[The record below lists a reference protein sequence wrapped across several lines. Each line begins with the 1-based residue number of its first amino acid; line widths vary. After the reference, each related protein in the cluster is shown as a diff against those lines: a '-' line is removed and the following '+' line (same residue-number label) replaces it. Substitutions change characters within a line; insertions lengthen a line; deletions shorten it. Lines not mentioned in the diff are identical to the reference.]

1 MAAPAIGSGAVFPQE
16 SSLYFLHQLQDFF
29 WAVPTPE
36 IGGLGS
42 HQVQTLPEPT
52 SLVFASF
59 SISRWAVCLPF

>member
-42 HQVQTLPEPT
+42 HQIQTSPEPT
-52 SLVFASF
+52 SLVFA
-59 SISRWAVCLPF
+59 